1 MNILI
6 VDDEQVQRQML
17 RGFLSKQAHEVQT
30 ASGGREALALFM
42 KHPFDLILLDHRME
56 DMNGDEVLERL
67 KKIEPGIRVIMI
79 TAFSAVDTAVKVMRL
94 GADDFLEKPI
104 DLMELIEKINLIN
117 EELFISSDVNE
128 VEETITNEALPVGI
142 IGQSKAVLET
152 ISIIARAAPTPWTVL
167 IKGESGTG
175 KELFANLLHRL
186 SPRKK
191 NPFIELNCAAVPE
204 SLFESELFGHEK
216 GSFTGADNRRRGAFE
231 QADNGTLFLDEIG
244 EMPMTMQPKL
254 LRALQE
260 QTISRVGSE
269 RPVKVDIRVVAA
281 SNRDLKK
288 MVVAGF
294 FREDLYFR
302 LNVIE
307 VEIPPLRERKEDI
320 EPLIKYFLNK
330 FKTEKAFS
338 REALHQLNK
347 YSFPGNIRELEHIIQ
362 RTITLTRSSL
372 INLSD
377 LPPEVC
383 NLSAKEAAKN
393 DLKQRLAQVEEEML
407 KDALEKYNWIQTRAA
422 QSLGISERVLRYK
435 MKKAGLKKEK

>member
-1 MNILI
+1 MKILI
-6 VDDEQVQRQML
+6 VDDEQIQRDML
-17 RGFLSKQAHEVQT
+17 QGFLSKQAHRVHT
-30 ASGGREALALFM
+30 SSGGREALALFM
-42 KHPFDLILLDHRME
+42 EHPFDLVLLDHRME
-56 DMNGDEVLERL
+56 EMNGDEVLEKL
-67 KKIEPGIRVIMI
+67 KKMEPAIRVIMI
-79 TAFSAVDTAVKVMRL
+79 TAFSAVDTAVNAMRL

-104 DLMELIEKINLIN
+104 DLMELLAKINLIN
-117 EELFISSDVNE
+117 EELLINSDVNS
-128 VEETITNEALPVGI
+128 VEESIINEALPVEI
-142 IGQSKAVLET
+142 IGQSKPALET
-152 ISIIARAAPTPWTVL
+152 ISIIARAAPSPWTVL

-175 KELFANLLHRL
+175 KELFANLLHQL

-191 NPFIELNCAAVPE
+191 NPFTQLNCAAVPE

-216 GSFTGADNRRRGAFE
+216 GAFTGANNRRRGAFE
-231 QADNGTLFLDEIG
+231 QANGGTLFLDEIG

-269 RPVKVDIRVVAA
+269 QPVKVDIRVVAA

-288 MVVAGF
+288 MVGEGT

-320 EPLIKYFLNK
+320 EPLINYFLNK
-330 FKTEKAFS
+330 FETEKTFS
-338 REALHQLNK
+338 REAAHQLNK
-347 YSFPGNIRELEHIIQ
+347 YHFPGNVRELEHIIQ

-372 INLSD
+372 INFSD
-377 LPPEVC
+377 LPPEIRS
-383 NLSAKEAAKN
+383 LSKKEAGRN

-407 KDALEKYNWIQTRAA
+407 RDALKKHNWVQTRAA
-422 QSLGISERVLRYK
+422 ESLGISERVLRYK
-435 MKKAGLKKEK
+435 MEKAGIEKN